1 MDTQDKN
8 KPKAILDKD
17 KEQAKSRQNGG
28 TSERMSQ
35 REAAAGLN
43 LAGNNTMSGRTEQP
57 MPTMSERE
65 EAAGLNLAGN
75 DTLFGRQSQEGGIYD
90 VDTENYNPT
99 FNKEGTDE
107 TIANDGIDEF
117 GTGDDFGEVV
127 SQEEDDDDEF
137 GFYDVIICVDGEPQ
151 TVTFL
156 TP

>member
-1 MDTQDKN
+1 MDTQDEQDRKN
-8 KPKAILDKD
+8 KESLD
-17 KEQAKSRQNGG
+17 RQRA
-28 TSERMSQ
+28 TRER
-35 REAAAGLN
+35 RAEEKRVEDL
-43 LAGNNTMSGRTEQP
+43 
-57 MPTMSERE
+57 RE
-65 EAAGLNLAGN
+65 EALNQASGTKGRRGVKAADEIEL
-75 DTLFGRQSQEGGIYD
+75 LLILGRQSQEGNIYD

-127 SQEEDDDDEF
+127 SQEEEEEEEEDEF
-137 GFYDVIICVDGEPQ
+137 GFYDVIICVNGAPQ